1 MTEEELRS
9 LIVWL
14 VEWDTLGQERAAA
27 LLLRILERIFLKE
40 EKKSAK
46 TGNAVYNQKREKQEP
61 AGRGP
66 MPSGQ
71 EEEQG

>member
-9 LIVWL
+9 LFVWL
-14 VEWDTLGQERAAA
+14 VEWDTLGQERAAV
-27 LLLRILERIFLKE
+27 LLLRILERIFLKD
-40 EKKSAK
+40 EKRGAK
-46 TGNAVYNQKREKQEP
+46 TGSAVYNQKREKQEQ

-71 EEEQG
+71 EEEQR

>member
-1 MTEEELRS
+1 MRS

-14 VEWDTLGQERAAA
+14 VEWDSLSRERASV
-27 LLLRILERIFLKE
+27 LLLRILERIFLKD
-40 EKKSAK
+40 EKRGAK
-46 TGNAVYNQKREKQEP
+46 TGSGVYNQKWEKQEQ

-71 EEEQG
+71 EEEQR